1 MVVLAAA
8 VAINLFIWVG
18 LVCVARWQRGSDQMP
33 AGGSDTAMGTVPPRP
48 VAVK

>member
-1 MVVLAAA
+1 MTVLIAV

-33 AGGSDTAMGTVPPRP
+33 AGDSDTAMGTVPPRP
-48 VAVK
+48 VVVK